1 MTLDLDEL
9 LAQAEA
15 AMWTGR
21 WYDGGCG
28 TLMAETAQGCDD
40 VAHPIPTGIVP
51 YLVSVQ
57 PAAIQALA
65 ERLRAAESENTALRD
80 TLSKLTPASEAAL
93 TQPPSA
99 PPDGQAEASGGKR
112 MQMRMAKA
120 DDADMDVAYSLYHLL
135 DAIDRG
141 YYPSSDEAKDQET
154 SEIPTWFDSEN
165 YEHLQHLH
173 GVIAALADKATGSL
187 PRVIGAASILLNPKN
202 ALIDPNDDC
211 IELHPNLKK
220 ALQQASQ
227 DEGPTPQGC
236 DGVPDGVRE
245 ALQRLIENGAA
256 LGKASADDALLVAR
270 YRGHLFPLGTENPTG
285 APEALVQSA
294 IHSAVEAERQVFN
307 RVIDHAISLLN
318 EADPFLRC
326 WREGNWDGCREF
338 DFEPDGS

>member
-9 LAQAEA
+9 LAQAAA

-28 TLMAETAQGCDD
+28 TLMAETPQGCDE

-57 PAAIQALA
+57 PAAIQALV
-65 ERLRAAESENTALRD
+65 ERLKAAESESAALRD

-112 MQMRMAKA
+112 MQIRMAKA
-120 DDADMDVAYSLYHLL
+120 DEADMDVAYRLYHLI

-141 YYPSSDEAKDQET
+141 YYPSSDEATDQET

-165 YEHLQHLH
+165 YDHLQHLH

-202 ALIDPNDDC
+202 ELIDPNDDC

-227 DEGPTPQGC
+227 NEGKAPEGC
-236 DGVPDGVRE
+236 DGVE
-245 ALQRLIENGAA
+245 A
-256 LGKASADDALLVAR
+256 S
-270 YRGHLFPLGTENPTG
+270 
-285 APEALVQSA
+285 VQSA
-294 IHSAVEAERQVFN
+294 IHSAVESERHVFN
-307 RVIDHAISLLN
+307 RVLDHAISLNL
-318 EADPFLRC
+318 EAGDFLYC
-326 WREGNWDGCREF
+326 WREGNWDGCRAF